1 VSLYFTAQIVYFIV
15 TLFIISFKM
24 FCSLEDRKYVTEIP
38 FGLCSQA
45 WHPSDSSALALL
57 SPWHSVFDPSSWE
70 HLLVRSILPKLM
82 YAMQELTVNPAH
94 QQLDQFNWVMAWVS
108 AVPIHHMVNLL
119 EIGFFPKW
127 QQVCC
132 SPLRFSSKLVY

>member
-1 VSLYFTAQIVYFIV
+1 
-15 TLFIISFKM
+15 
-24 FCSLEDRKYVTEIP
+24 
-38 FGLCSQA
+38 
-45 WHPSDSSALALL
+45 
-57 SPWHSVFDPSSWE
+57 
-70 HLLVRSILPKLM
+70 M

-94 QQLDQFNWVMAWVS
+94 QQLDQFNWVMAWGS

-132 SPLRFSSKLVY
+132 SPLN